1 MIVRKVFALL
11 FTVAVCMA
19 NMSCSSDDNIFVDD
33 KPCNF
38 DDLKNKAISPGDDFF
53 RYCNGKWY
61 DNTVIP
67 EGKTRCGFVSDEQGI
82 AAQTMIS
89 EQSTNPT
96 LPLFKT
102 LKSDFER
109 RAETKE
115 SDYALIRSY
124 LDDIDRQT
132 TMHDLLVHAGRLM
145 QQDIPTLLT
154 PDFHPQNKMV
164 KVVLQYSMRGQYL
177 ILSPDVLYLLGY
189 TEEEAKKI
197 IDNATFVNDYMY
209 DIVTENNSL
218 EADWNKPISD
228 EEYNLAVSHLS
239 SRATNADDNISIML
253 SGMGLSRDFLYYSIY
268 NELGIYNY
276 INKLTDRQ
284 LVSTRDYMKVAVAE
298 YMIYKT
304 AYSSQKFENAF
315 GNIKYVQP
323 MLGKLFAETHHT
335 SQSKQY
341 VENMCENIRAS
352 LINRIGRLDWMVDN
366 TKRAAADKV
375 ADMQFFCCYP
385 ENWNDALVN
394 PTVTSKSYLQ
404 DVLELGKQYNGIL
417 IGHCGHS
424 DRDAIWDVM
433 QTVMPMHV
441 LNACYMP
448 GTNCII
454 ITSAISCPPL
464 VDVNKSDAYNYGSIA
479 TIIGH
484 EMTHGLDSDGCKYDK
499 DGNFAVWW
507 TMDDKLK
514 FIERQKQLITIYNNL
529 VVVPGIFQNGE
540 QTLGE
545 NIADLGGSLAA
556 YDSFVA
562 LRKSQGC
569 KGEELNAQ
577 KRLFFES
584 YANLWR
590 EKRTLSSY
598 NSQQEDDVH
607 ANAICRINGVV
618 CNHPEWYMLYD
629 VRPNHKLYLA
639 PERRVSIW

>member
-1 MIVRKVFALL
+1 MNVRLLSASLIAL
-11 FTVAVCMA
+11 FVAMTHV
-19 NMSCSSDDNIFVDD
+19 SCSDDEQIFNDD
-33 KPCNF
+33 KPCNL
-38 DDLKNKAISPGDDFF
+38 DALKDKTTSPGDDFYH
-53 RYCNGKWY
+53 YCNGNWY
-61 DNTVIP
+61 DNVVIP
-67 EGKTRCGFVSDEQGI
+67 EGKTRCGFMQDEQYL
-82 AAQTMIS
+82 ATQTLLN
-89 EQSTNPT
+89 EQRTNPT

-145 QQDIPTLLT
+145 RQDIPTLLT
-154 PDFHPQNKMV
+154 PDFFVQNKKV
-164 KVVLQYSMRGQYL
+164 KVTLDYAAGQYL
-177 ILSPDVLYLLGY
+177 ILSSEILCQLGY
-189 TEEEAKKI
+189 TWAEANEM
-197 IDNATFVNDYMY
+197 IDNAEELNDDMY
-209 DIVTENNSL
+209 EIEKKSNSL
-218 EADWNKPISD
+218 QADRNAPVTD

-239 SRATNADDNISIML
+239 SRASNADDNISTML
-253 SGMGLSRDFLYYSIY
+253 SGMGLSRDMLFYYIN

-276 INKLTDRQ
+276 LNKLTDKQ
-284 LVSTRDYMKVAVAE
+284 LIAARDYIKIAVAE

-323 MLGKLFAETHHT
+323 VLGKLFAETHQT

-341 VENMCENIRAS
+341 IETMCENIRAS

-366 TKRAAADKV
+366 TKRAAAEKV

-385 ENWNDALVN
+385 DNWNDALVN

-404 DVLELGKQYNGIL
+404 DFLELGKQYNGIF
-417 IGHCGHS
+417 IGHCGHT
-424 DRDAIWDVM
+424 DRDAIWDAI
-433 QTVMPMHV
+433 QIIEPMHD
-441 LNACYMP
+441 LNACYLP
-448 GTNCII
+448 GSNFIV

-464 VDVNKSDAYNYGSIA
+464 VDVTKSDAYNYGQIA
-479 TIIGH
+479 AAIGH
-484 EMTHGLDSDGCKYDK
+484 EMTHGLDSSGSKYDK
-499 DGNFAVWW
+499 DGNFSVWW

-514 FIERQKQLITIYNNL
+514 FIERQKQLVTIYNNL

-545 NIADLGGSLAA
+545 NIADLGGLLAA

-577 KRLFFES
+577 KRLFLES
-584 YANLWR
+584 FANLWR

-598 NSQQEDDVH
+598 QEQQKVDVH
-607 ANAICRINGVV
+607 ANGICRINGVV
-618 CNHPEWYMLYD
+618 CNHPDWYMLYD

>member
-1 MIVRKVFALL
+1 MNVRLLSASLIVL
-11 FTVAVCMA
+11 FVAMTHV
-19 NMSCSSDDNIFVDD
+19 SCSDDEQIFNDD
-33 KPCNF
+33 KPCNL
-38 DDLKNKAISPGDDFF
+38 DALKDKTTSPGDDFF
-53 RYCNGKWY
+53 HYCNGNWY
-61 DNTVIP
+61 DNVVIP
-67 EGKTRCGFVSDEQGI
+67 EGKTRCGFMQDEQYL
-82 AAQTMIS
+82 ATQTLLN
-89 EQSTNPT
+89 EQRTNPT

-145 QQDIPTLLT
+145 RQDIPTLLT
-154 PDFHPQNKMV
+154 PDFFVQNKKV
-164 KVVLQYSMRGQYL
+164 KVTLDYAAGQYL
-177 ILSPDVLYLLGY
+177 TLSSEILCQLGY
-189 TEEEAKKI
+189 TWAEANEMIENAKELNDDMYEIEKKS
-197 IDNATFVNDYMY
+197 
-209 DIVTENNSL
+209 NSL
-218 EADWNKPISD
+218 QADRNAPLTD

-239 SRATNADDNISIML
+239 SRASNADDNISTML
-253 SGMGLSRDFLYYSIY
+253 SGMGLSRDMLFYYIN

-276 INKLTDRQ
+276 LNKLTDKQ
-284 LVSTRDYMKVAVAE
+284 LIAVRDYIKIAVAE

-323 MLGKLFAETHHT
+323 VLGKLFAETHQT

-341 VENMCENIRAS
+341 IETMCENIRAS

-366 TKRAAADKV
+366 TKRAAAEKV

-404 DVLELGKQYNGIL
+404 DFLELGKQYNGIF
-417 IGHCGHS
+417 IGHCGHT
-424 DRDAIWDVM
+424 DRDAIWDAI
-433 QTVMPMHV
+433 QIIEPMHD
-441 LNACYMP
+441 LNACYLP
-448 GTNCII
+448 GSNFIV

-464 VDVNKSDAYNYGSIA
+464 VDVTKSDAYNYGQIA
-479 TIIGH
+479 AAIGH
-484 EMTHGLDSDGCKYDK
+484 EMTHGLDSSGSKYDK
-499 DGNFAVWW
+499 DGNFSVWW

-514 FIERQKQLITIYNNL
+514 FIERQKQLVTIYNNL

-545 NIADLGGSLAA
+545 NIADLGGLLAA

-577 KRLFFES
+577 KRLFLES
-584 YANLWR
+584 FANLWR

-598 NSQQEDDVH
+598 QEQQKVDVH
-607 ANAICRINGVV
+607 ANGICRINGVV
-618 CNHPEWYMLYD
+618 CNHPDWYMLYD